1 MIKIKR
7 RERDSSA
14 AESGKETFLNIH
26 VSKGPLSLRDLVDNG
41 LSRQVRS
48 SASHMGPAEELPEP
62 GISPKEDAGLKRART
77 SQAHNTFY

>member
-62 GISPKEDAGLKRART
+62 GRDAGLKRART